1 MGIWSPA
8 SRSGK
13 KNILALWDLFLA
25 IIAPGLAL
33 YLRDSGVFYSDWHV
47 VGYYWLFSTALT
59 LLALWAFKLQ
69 DGITR
74 YFSVHEALDIAE
86 AVLFAELTTFVVLFT
101 VTRLDGIPRSIP
113 LIHGPLLA
121 IGLVA
126 ARIVMRGLLST
137 NDESKQFR
145 GRSQRTIIIGANRF
159 ATEFVRMLQA
169 YAPQQKPV
177 VAILDDEATKIGQTI
192 SGVRVLGKPLELEA
206 IVTEFAIHGVT
217 VDRLV
222 IAGEN
227 DLVTPAVMHELEQV
241 CRKRRIDLC
250 FLPRMLGLTE
260 WTESTTAV
268 LSEAAPQP
276 ASVPLRPYFRFK
288 RLLDTIG
295 SIILIVILFPV
306 LLIASLLVLW
316 DVGRP
321 LFFWQERLGWK
332 GRTFLIYKFRTLKA
346 PFDSHGRFASGDR
359 PPSAIGQF
367 LRATRVDELPQLLNV
382 VLGDMSVIGPRPLL
396 PEDQPANATMRLLSS
411 PRHYRLVTG

>member
-1 MGIWSPA
+1 
-8 SRSGK
+8 
-13 KNILALWDLFLA
+13 
-25 IIAPGLAL
+25 
-33 YLRDSGVFYSDWHV
+33 
-47 VGYYWLFSTALT
+47 
-59 LLALWAFKLQ
+59 
-69 DGITR
+69 
-74 YFSVHEALDIAE
+74 
-86 AVLFAELTTFVVLFT
+86 
-101 VTRLDGIPRSIP
+101 
-113 LIHGPLLA
+113 
-121 IGLVA
+121 
-126 ARIVMRGLLST
+126 MRGLLST
-137 NDESKQFR
+137 NDEFKQFR

-177 VAILDDEATKIGQTI
+177 VAVLDDETTKIGQTI

-241 CRKRRIDLC
+241 CRKRHIDLC

-260 WTESTTAV
+260 ATAT
-268 LSEAAPQP
+268 AAISAKSAPEPTP

-295 SIILIVILFPV
+295 SIILIVVLFPV

-321 LFFWQERLGWK
+321 LLFLAGALRMERPHVPHLQISDLES
-332 GRTFLIYKFRTLKA
+332 T
-346 PFDSHGRFASGDR
+346 
-359 PPSAIGQF
+359 
-367 LRATRVDELPQLLNV
+367 V
-382 VLGDMSVIGPRPLL
+382 
-396 PEDQPANATMRLLSS
+396 
-411 PRHYRLVTG
+411 